1 MANLRILIPFKF
13 LSKWKTSNTP
23 TWTVLVNQNVSA
35 TFSNRLAILH
45 DFAHHKALLLPVRAP
60 TCVTWGRG
68 YPWNTEGAW
77 KTKDLKDVDDL
88 RMCRKGPIQ
97 RGWKVDKEGS
107 SNSWWRPD
115 PCTHLKDQVKWPS
128 YSDAI
133 CSTCGMD
140 FPLHAS
146 VATSPRIQE
155 FEVILRNVCPIA
167 KKTKKRPMF
176 SCSGTSTFFLCET
189 SRQAIHRFPTS
200 SATREPAGV
209 GADARHGTLVHIVTV
224 ASEVDN
230 GGTSR
235 RRISTAGGD
244 GEPLPSRSNNA
255 EFGWFRP
262 IPNIFP
268 YLIYIYYIYTVY
280 YI

>member
-1 MANLRILIPFKF
+1 MYGKRQLGPFQSASPSSMISPTTKPCCSPSVLQPASRWGLEDRWTTGNHLR
-13 LSKWKTSNTP
+13 
-23 TWTVLVNQNVSA
+23 
-35 TFSNRLAILH
+35 
-45 DFAHHKALLLPVRAP
+45 
-60 TCVTWGRG
+60 GRG

-77 KTKDLKDVDDL
+77 KTKDLNGFFQDVDDL
-88 RMCRKGPIQ
+88 WMCRKRPIQ
-97 RGWKVDKEGS
+97 RVWKVDKEGS

-155 FEVILRNVCPIA
+155 FEVILRNVCPSQ

-235 RRISTAGGD
+235 RRSSTAGGD

-262 IPNIFP
+262 IPNICS
-268 YLIYIYYIYTVY
+268 L
-280 YI
+280 

>member
-1 MANLRILIPFKF
+1 MANLRILKPFKF
-13 LSKWKTSNTP
+13 LSKWKTSKTP

-115 PCTHLKDQVKWPS
+115 PCTHLNDQVKWPS
-128 YSDAI
+128 YSDATYLFDLWHGL
-133 CSTCGMD
+133 ST
-140 FPLHAS
+140 
-146 VATSPRIQE
+146 PRQCCNIPKNSRIRGHSQK
-155 FEVILRNVCPIA
+155 CMS

-209 GADARHGTLVHIVTV
+209 GADARHRTLVHIVTV

-235 RRISTAGGD
+235 RRSSTAGGD

-262 IPNIFP
+262 IPNIFS
-268 YLIYIYYIYTVY
+268 YIIYIL
-280 YI
+280 